1 MQIDKIYGK
10 NMELT
15 TAIENYVEKRVS
27 TLSKLV
33 KRMQPAKISIELGKP
48 SDHHNKGDVYYAE
61 FSADVNGE
69 KFYASEKAESLYGAI
84 DNVQASIKRQI
95 TDWKKKNNTKKKKEG
110 RSWKSFMRFGN
121 K

>member
-1 MQIDKIYGK
+1 MQIDKIHGK

-15 TAIENYVEKRVS
+15 SAIEDYVEKRVS
-27 TLSKLV
+27 VLRKLV
-33 KRMQPAKISIELGKP
+33 KRMQPAKISVEVGKP

-61 FSADVNGE
+61 FSADVKGE
-69 KFYASEKAESLYGAI
+69 KFYASERAESLYEAI
-84 DNVQASIKRQI
+84 DKVQASIKRQI
-95 TDWKKKNNTKKKKEG
+95 VDWKKKGDAKTKKQG